1 MKFSSLKVNDLEK
14 FFEAVNKCKGN
25 VYLVSPDVKLNLKSR
40 LTQYVSFAKLCNN
53 ENADIKELEVITD
66 NADDTAALFKF
77 MSGVSL

>member
-1 MKFSSLKVNDLEK
+1 MKFSNLKANNLEK
-14 FFEAVNKCKGN
+14 FFEVVNNCKGN

-40 LTQYVSFAKLCNN
+40 LTQYFSFAKLCNN

-66 NADDTAALFKF
+66 NTDDVAVLFKF